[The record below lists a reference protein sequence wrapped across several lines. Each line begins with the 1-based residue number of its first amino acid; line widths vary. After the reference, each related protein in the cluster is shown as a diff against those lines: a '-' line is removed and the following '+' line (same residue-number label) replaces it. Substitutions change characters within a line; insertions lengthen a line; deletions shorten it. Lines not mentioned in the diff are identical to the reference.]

1 MQQTQQATLQP
12 FDASTWKIGLVVAQF
27 NHQITRQLE
36 QSARARAADY
46 SLVDKNII
54 SIAVAG
60 AIEIPLIL
68 QKLAKTNHYHA
79 LLAIGCVIKGDTPH
93 FDYVCK
99 FVSEGILRVQ
109 LDNNIPIGFGVLTC
123 NDEAQA
129 QARARLGGE
138 YLDAVLHQ
146 AKALQSISD

>member
-1 MQQTQQATLQP
+1 MQQAQQAALRP
-12 FDASTWKIGLVVAQF
+12 FDASSWKIGLVVAQF
-27 NHQITRQLE
+27 NHQITSQLE

-46 SLVDKNII
+46 GLADSDIT

-60 AIEIPLIL
+60 AIEIPLVL
-68 QKLAKTNHYHA
+68 QKLAKTNRYQA

-109 LDNNIPIGFGVLTC
+109 LDDNIPIGFGVLTC

-129 QARARLGGE
+129 QARAQLGGE
-138 YLDAVLHQ
+138 HLDAVLHQ
-146 AKALQSISD
+146 AKALQAISR